1 MPVDAASGS
10 SPPDFRRRPLTGV
23 PNPMKSVIR
32 WSVLASAVLFAV
44 ASIAAFAAPTKV
56 DPKKFKTTK
65 SGLKYAIIKP
75 GKGKAAKAGQ
85 LVSVHYTGWLASN
98 GEKFDSSV
106 DRGEPFQFP
115 LGGGQVIKGWDEG
128 VAGMLPGEKRQLLIP
143 SKLGYGERGT
153 PGGPIPPNATLIF
166 DVQLLKAE

>member
-1 MPVDAASGS
+1 
-10 SPPDFRRRPLTGV
+10 
-23 PNPMKSVIR
+23 MKNVIR

-44 ASIAAFAAPTKV
+44 AALAAPTKV

-65 SGLKYAIIKP
+65 SGLKYAIIKT
-75 GKGKAAKAGQ
+75 GKGKPAKAGQ
-85 LVSVHYTGWLASN
+85 MVSVHYTGWLASN
-98 GEKFDSSV
+98 GSKFDSSV

-128 VAGMLPGEKRQLLIP
+128 VEGMLPGEKRQLIIP

-166 DVQLLKAE
+166 DVELLKAQ

>member
-1 MPVDAASGS
+1 
-10 SPPDFRRRPLTGV
+10 
-23 PNPMKSVIR
+23 MKSVIR

-44 ASIAAFAAPTKV
+44 AAIAAPTKV

-65 SGLKYAIIKP
+65 SGLKYAIIKT
-75 GKGKAAKAGQ
+75 GKGAPAKAGQ
-85 LVSVHYTGWLASN
+85 HVFVHYTGWLASN

-106 DRGEPFQFP
+106 DRGQPFDFD

-128 VAGMLPGEKRQLLIP
+128 VQGMLPGEKRQLIIP

-166 DVQLLKAE
+166 DVQFLRAQ